1 MNITKASGWLHKFHL
16 LHGASGQVF
25 RAPGRVNLIGEHT
38 DYNDGFVMPAA
49 IEFYTW
55 IAVAPRDDRKLAVH
69 STNFPDSIEVDLQA
83 DEPSPRNHWTDYV
96 VGVAVML
103 ERAGHPL
110 RGGDLFVNREEP
122 IGAGRGSFAAPAVA
136 AGFAPLPVSSRVMPH
151 VEFAK

>member
-96 VGVAVML
+96 VGVAAML
-103 ERAGHPL
+103 AGARPPP
-110 RGGDLFVNREEP
+110 RGGGLLLDRRRPVGGGRGVFAALP
-122 IGAGRGSFAAPAVA
+122 GAGGVGRVWVVGPDHRHG
-136 AGFAPLPVSSRVMPH
+136 GFQ
-151 VEFAK
+151 